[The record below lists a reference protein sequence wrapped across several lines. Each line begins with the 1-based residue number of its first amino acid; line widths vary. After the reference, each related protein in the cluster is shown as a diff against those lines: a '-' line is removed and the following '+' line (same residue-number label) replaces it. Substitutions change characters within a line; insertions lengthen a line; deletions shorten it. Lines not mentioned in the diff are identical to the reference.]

1 MFMKAAK
8 FTQVA
13 RSPRMGF
20 FCAFAFLP
28 AVVFFASSLT
38 ASAPARQATATRG
51 DTALDQATTSGPR
64 QTTAA
69 RPHVR

>member
-1 MFMKAAK
+1 MKAAK
-8 FTQVA
+8 LTQVA

-38 ASAPARQATATRG
+38 ATAPVRRAAAPRSDNADHASTTLGARRSVT
-51 DTALDQATTSGPR
+51 
-64 QTTAA
+64 A
-69 RPHVR
+69 RPQLP